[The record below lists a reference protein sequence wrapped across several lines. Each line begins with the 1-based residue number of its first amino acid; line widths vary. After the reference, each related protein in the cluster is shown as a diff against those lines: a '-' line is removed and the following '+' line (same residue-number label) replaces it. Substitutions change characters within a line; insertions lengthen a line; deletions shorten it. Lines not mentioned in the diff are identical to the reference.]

1 MTFDTTAF
9 ADFEA
14 AARAVLAF
22 LHERIGLQLWVVTRA
37 DGDDC
42 IVLHADDRRA
52 GAEAGKVLRWPAAVP
67 ARNAVQAE
75 TRHDGVDHESA
86 AADSLMAMK
95 PCVTLPLY
103 RPDGS
108 LFGTLC
114 GIDAAPP
121 QTLAAEQPFIEL
133 LGAMLNKILQAELI
147 AGDDARRL
155 ERLEAEALTDA
166 LTDTYNRRCWD
177 RLLSSEEERCRRHGH
192 PAAILMIDLDGLKR
206 INDTHGH
213 AAGDALLVRAG
224 AALRQAVRP
233 HDIVARLGGDEFGIL
248 SVECDRRCGEA
259 LLTRVRAA
267 LEEANVPASIGLA
280 VRNAAIGLVG
290 AWEDADQYMYQAKRA
305 H

>member
-1 MTFDTTAF
+1 LTFDTTVF
-9 ADFEA
+9 VDFEA

-22 LHERIGLQLWVVTRA
+22 LHQSIGLELWIVTRS

-42 IVLHADDRRA
+42 IVLHAEDHDSGGA
-52 GAEAGKVLRWPAAVP
+52 SGAEAGRLLRWPGP
-67 ARNAVQAE
+67 LSARNGAQASAE
-75 TRHDGVDHESA
+75 GGGVRE
-86 AADSLMAMK
+86 MR
-95 PCVTLPLY
+95 PCATLPLY

-114 GIDAAPP
+114 GIDSMPRELA
-121 QTLAAEQPFIEL
+121 AAEQALIEL
-133 LGAMLNKILQAELI
+133 LGGMLNKVLQAELI
-147 AGDDARRL
+147 AGDDARRI

-192 PAAILMIDLDGLKR
+192 PAAILMIDLDGLKQ

-224 AALRQAVRP
+224 AALRHAVRP
-233 HDIVARLGGDEFGIL
+233 HDVVARLGGDEFGIL

-259 LLTRVRAA
+259 LLTRVQAA
-267 LEEANVPASIGLA
+267 LAEANVPASIGLA
-280 VRNAAIGLVG
+280 VRNSAIGLLG
-290 AWEDADQYMYQAKRA
+290 AWEDADQYMYEAKRA

>member
-1 MTFDTTAF
+1 LTFDTTAF

-14 AARAVLAF
+14 AARAVLSF
-22 LHERIGLQLWVVTRA
+22 LHQRIGLQLWIVTRT

-42 IVLHADDRRA
+42 IVLHAGDHRS
-52 GAEAGKVLRWPAAVP
+52 GADAARVLRWPMRSS
-67 ARNAVQAE
+67 ARQDAHA
-75 TRHDGVDHESA
+75 DA
-86 AADSLMAMK
+86 AAGALLEME
-95 PCVTLPLY
+95 PCVTVPLY

-108 LFGTLC
+108 VFGTLC

-121 QTLAAEQPFIEL
+121 ETLAAEQPLIEM
-133 LGAMLNKILQAELI
+133 LGSMLNKILQAELI
-147 AGDDARRL
+147 AGDDGRRI

-213 AAGDALLVRAG
+213 AAGDAVLVRAG

-267 LEEANVPASIGLA
+267 LAEANVSASIGLA
-280 VRNAAIGLVG
+280 VRNAAIGLLG

-305 H
+305 Q

>member
-1 MTFDTTAF
+1 MTFETTAL

-22 LHERIGLQLWVVTRA
+22 LHQRLGVKLWIVTRT

-42 IVLHADDRRA
+42 IVLHAHDHRA
-52 GAEAGKVLRWPAAVP
+52 GADGGDDAGDRARVLRWPAAT
-67 ARNAVQAE
+67 AE
-75 TRHDGVDHESA
+75 RTGEQDGA
-86 AADSLMAMK
+86 AAAGVLEMT

-103 RPDGS
+103 RPDGG

-114 GIDAAPP
+114 GIDSAPP
-121 QTLAAEQPFIEL
+121 PSLAAEQDLLDL
-133 LGAMLNKILQAELI
+133 LGAMLNKVLQAELI
-147 AGDDARRL
+147 AGDDARRI
-155 ERLEAEALTDA
+155 ERLESEALTDP

-177 RLLSSEEERCRRHGH
+177 RLLASEEERCRRHGH
-192 PAAILMIDLDGLKR
+192 PAAILMVDLDGLKR
-206 INDTHGH
+206 INDAQGH

-233 HDIVARLGGDEFGIL
+233 HDVVARLGGDEFGIL

-267 LEEANVPASIGLA
+267 LAEANVPASVGLA
-280 VRNAAIGLVG
+280 VRNKAIGLLG
-290 AWEDADQYMYQAKRA
+290 AWQDADHFMYQVKRA
-305 H
+305 AR